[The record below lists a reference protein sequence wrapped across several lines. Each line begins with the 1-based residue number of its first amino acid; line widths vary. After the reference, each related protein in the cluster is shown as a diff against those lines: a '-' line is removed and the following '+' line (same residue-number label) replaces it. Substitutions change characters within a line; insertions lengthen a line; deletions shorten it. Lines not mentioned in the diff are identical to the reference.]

1 MRNTI
6 VEMIKAMGNDVDFR
20 ENGNRIFVTIDDFEG
35 FDENFEE
42 VFREYE
48 NPAKVDTFKNFL
60 ERECVEKDDDFYIR
74 YHFNDCEVVLGYTS
88 FDI

>member
-6 VEMIKAMGNDVDFR
+6 VEMIKEMENDVDFR
-20 ENGNRIFVTIDDFEG
+20 EVDNKIIVTIDDFFG
-35 FDENFEE
+35 FNDDFEE

-48 NPAKVDTFKNFL
+48 NPEKVEAFKDFL
-60 ERECVEKDDDFYIR
+60 EKGCLEKEDDFYIR

>member
-6 VEMIKAMGNDVDFR
+6 VEMIKEMENDVDFR
-20 ENGNRIFVTIDDFEG
+20 EVDNKIIVTIDDFFG
-35 FDENFEE
+35 FNDDFEE

-48 NPAKVDTFKNFL
+48 NPEKVEAFKDFL
-60 ERECVEKDDDFYIR
+60 EKGCLEKEDGFYIR